1 MPRNIDDIIVPER
14 RKSIRDIPIPAGRR
28 KNDNPARPA
37 VRKIEKTKHVDVT
50 VSPEE
55 LGDAARPR
63 HNPDFP
69 RSRRGSRKKV
79 WLAGMLGALI
89 LIFAILSL
97 FDGATFAYVP
107 KSAALTFNNE
117 TYTAKK
123 SGTNG
128 LFYSVVKLSRE
139 KGVAA
144 SAEGEANV
152 ERKASGIIAVYNDAS
167 TEPQKLIENTR
178 FESSAGKIYR
188 IKNAITIPGKSTVSG
203 TSVPGSI
210 EVTVYADEPGD
221 SYNAGL
227 LDFTVPGLKGTPR
240 YSTIYA
246 RSKTPMTGGFV
257 GKEKTVKPEDLART
271 KTELQTTL
279 QDELWREVQAEVPGD
294 FILFPSLL
302 SFTFEDLPQTGASGN
317 SVTVNSKGNLYGV
330 MFKRS
335 DLANYLANK
344 KLSLPEG
351 ELLEIPG
358 LDSLNVSFA
367 GTPPS
372 DLFSLNEV
380 NFKIEGNATLLW
392 LTDEVALKAD
402 ILGRS
407 KRDITAIL
415 KNYPTVA
422 SASVTVRP
430 FWKSSLP
437 SEGNK
442 ISIKRMHP

>member
-28 KNDNPARPA
+28 KSDNLTRPTA
-37 VRKIEKTKHVDVT
+37 HKRELPKQVPVT

-55 LGDAARPR
+55 LADAARPR

-69 RSRRGSRKKV
+69 RSRRGSRRKV
-79 WLAGMLGALI
+79 WLAGMFGALI

-97 FDGATFAYVP
+97 FDGATLAYVP

-117 TYTAKK
+117 TYTARK
-123 SGTNG
+123 SGTSG

-139 KGVAA
+139 KGLEAPAA
-144 SAEGEANV
+144 EETNV
-152 ERKASGIIAVYNDAS
+152 ERKASGVIAVYNDAS
-167 TEPQKLIENTR
+167 AEPQRLIENTR
-178 FESSAGKIYR
+178 FESGAGKIYR
-188 IKNAITIPGKSTVSG
+188 IKSAITIPGKSTVSG
-203 TSVPGSI
+203 ATTPGSI

-227 LDFTVPGLKGTPR
+227 SDFTVPGLKGTPR

-257 GKEKTVKPEDLART
+257 GKEKQVLSEDLART
-271 KTELQTTL
+271 KTELQTAL

-317 SVTVNSKGNLYGV
+317 SVTVNSKGNLYGI

-344 KLSLPEG
+344 KLGLPEG

-358 LDSLNVSFA
+358 LDSLDVSFA
-367 GTPPS
+367 GTPPP
-372 DLFSLNEV
+372 DLLSLNEV
-380 NFKIEGNATLLW
+380 NFKIAGNAILLW

-402 ILGRS
+402 IIGRS

-430 FWKSSLP
+430 FWNSSLP
-437 SEGNK
+437 DENDK
-442 ISIKRMHP
+442 IFIKRIHP